1 METVIKKWKLTA
13 QKYKRDAYKIQEQ
26 RLEILITLP
35 QEQIINLNL
44 GRAQVHAVDMSYL
57 RFFYGQN

>member
-1 METVIKKWKLTA
+1 METILKKWKLTA

-26 RLEILITLP
+26 LLEILITLP

-44 GRAQVHAVDMSYL
+44 GRAQVHAVDMTYL